1 MFKKRKLKNGSIDA
15 EICDMKKVL
24 VAGAS
29 GYLGKYIVQEFI
41 KHGFWIY
48 ALARNAAKLKSISKY
63 IDESFI
69 GEVTVPN
76 SLQGICRDI
85 DIVFSSIGIIKQK
98 NNLTYMDVDYQGN
111 MNILE
116 EAKKEAASKFSWL

>member
-1 MFKKRKLKNGSIDA
+1 M
-15 EICDMKKVL
+15 L
-24 VAGAS
+24 VAGAT
-29 GYLGKYIVQEFI
+29 GYLGKYVVQEFK
-41 KHGFWIY
+41 KHGFWIR

-85 DIVFSSIGIIKQK
+85 DIVFSSIG
-98 NNLTYMDVDYQGN
+98 
-111 MNILE
+111 
-116 EAKKEAASKFSWL
+116 

>member
-1 MFKKRKLKNGSIDA
+1 
-15 EICDMKKVL
+15 MKKVL